1 MKHRIGFVHLT
12 PKGRGFRDVAHDR
25 FQVGILW
32 EMAPLRFEDEDF
44 HAPSGV
50 EEHADEVTADEARAP
65 GYERP
70 QRHDRS
76 SGLPDNNMSAIVTVD
91 PRTLRCVRGFRPMMQ
106 FARVVDVYEK
116 IEATTKRLE
125 MTELLVGLLRE
136 TPKEDLDKVVY
147 LTQGRIHPDYAGIEL
162 GLAEKMV
169 MRVLAHATGLDDAR
183 VARLWK
189 EKGDLGLV
197 AQEAIAARRQKPLES
212 TPLTVSKVHQ
222 HLDAIARESG
232 EGSQERKV
240 RLLSELLGN
249 ATPREAKYIVR
260 MVIGQ
265 MRLGVADMTIVDA
278 LAATFAT
285 KSDRARV
292 ERAYNVSSDLGEV
305 ARVLASKGIDGLN
318 EIHLK
323 LFRPIRAMLAERLET
338 LEAIFERMGKAALE
352 YKYDGLRV
360 QAHVS
365 PNKIELFSRHLE
377 NITVQFPEIV
387 EGLRNAVRDR
397 AVIVE
402 GEAVPVDPNTGEFL
416 PFQEVSRRRGRKTEV
431 ERMSKEFPVTLF
443 AFDCLLRGE
452 DDLTPRPYTERR
464 KALEAVVKPIDGIR
478 HSTVRVTDDVKQ
490 AEAFFDEA
498 LQAGCEGLMAKALDS
513 TYDAGAR
520 GYQWIKFKREYSAAL
535 SDTIDLVI
543 VGAFAGRGKR
553 AGSYGALLMAA
564 YDDQEDLFRTTCKLG
579 TGFDDETLF
588 TLPEKL
594 KAAKRDRKPARVD
607 SKLEPDV
614 WFEPTTVLE
623 VRGAELTVSPVHTAA
638 GGAIRPGAGLAV
650 RFPRFTGRWRDDK
663 GPEDATT
670 TKELLEMYRQ
680 QLKQTKKGTA
690 ALA

>member
-1 MKHRIGFVHLT
+1 MKHCIGFVHLT

-44 HAPSGV
+44 HAPSCV
-50 EEHADEVTADEARAP
+50 EEHPNEVTADEARAP

-147 LTQGRIHPDYAGIEL
+147 LTQGRIHPDYEGIEL

-169 MRVLAHATGLDDAR
+169 MRVLAHATGMDDAR
-183 VARLWK
+183 IGRLWK

-197 AQEAIAARRQKPLES
+197 AQESIAARRQKPLES
-212 TPLTVSKVHQ
+212 TPLTTAKVYQ
-222 HLDAIARESG
+222 LLDAIARESG

-240 RLLSELLGN
+240 RLLSDLLGN

-260 MVIGQ
+260 MVVGQ
-265 MRLGVADMTIVDA
+265 MRLGIADMTIVDA
-278 LAATFAT
+278 LAAAFAT
-285 KSDRARV
+285 KADRPRV
-292 ERAYNVSSDLGEV
+292 ERAYNVCSDLGEV
-305 ARVLASKGIDGLN
+305 ARVLASEGIDGLGD
-318 EIHLK
+318 IHLK
-323 LFRPIRAMLAERLET
+323 LFRPIRAKLPERLET
-338 LEAIFERMGKAALE
+338 LEAIFERMGEAALE

-377 NITVQFPEIV
+377 NITGQFPEIV
-387 EGLRNAVRDR
+387 DGLRSAIQDR
-397 AVIVE
+397 AAIVE

-464 KALEAVVKPIDGIR
+464 KALEAVVKPIEGIR

-520 GYQWIKFKREYSAAL
+520 GYQWIKFKKEYSAAL

-543 VGAFAGRGKR
+543 VCAFAGGGKR

-564 YDDQEDLFRTTCKLG
+564 YDEASDVFRTTCKLG
-579 TGFDDETLF
+579 TGFDDETLRQF
-588 TLPEKL
+588 PEKL
-594 KAAKRDRKPARVD
+594 KAARRERRPARGD
-607 SKLEPDV
+607 SK
-614 WFEPTTVLE
+614 
-623 VRGAELTVSPVHTAA
+623 
-638 GGAIRPGAGLAV
+638 I
-650 RFPRFTGRWRDDK
+650 
-663 GPEDATT
+663 
-670 TKELLEMYRQ
+670 
-680 QLKQTKKGTA
+680 
-690 ALA
+690 

>member
-1 MKHRIGFVHLT
+1 
-12 PKGRGFRDVAHDR
+12 
-25 FQVGILW
+25 
-32 EMAPLRFEDEDF
+32 
-44 HAPSGV
+44 
-50 EEHADEVTADEARAP
+50 
-65 GYERP
+65 
-70 QRHDRS
+70 
-76 SGLPDNNMSAIVTVD
+76 
-91 PRTLRCVRGFRPMMQ
+91 MQ

-125 MTELLVGLLRE
+125 MTELLVGLLRD
-136 TPKEDLDKVVY
+136 TPKDDLDKEVY

-197 AQEAIAARRQKPLES
+197 AQEAISARRQKPLES
-212 TPLTVSKVHQ
+212 TPLTVSKVYQ

-285 KSDRARV
+285 KADRARV
-292 ERAYNVSSDLGEV
+292 ERAYNMSSDLGEV

-338 LEAIFERMGKAALE
+338 LEEIFERMGKAALE

-365 PNKIELFSRHLE
+365 PKRIELFSRHLE
-377 NITVQFPEIV
+377 HITGQFPEIV
-387 EGLRNAVRDR
+387 KGLWNAVRDR
-397 AVIVE
+397 TVIVE

-443 AFDCLLRGE
+443 AFDCLLLDDE
-452 DDLTPRPYTERR
+452 DLTPRPYTERR
-464 KALEAVVKPIDGIR
+464 KALEAVVKPIEGIR

-490 AEAFFDEA
+490 AEAFFDDA

-520 GYQWIKFKREYSAAL
+520 GYKWIKFKREYSAAL

-553 AGSYGALLMAA
+553 AGTYGALLMAA

-588 TLPEKL
+588 ALPEKL

-638 GGAIRPGAGLAV
+638 WGAIRPGAGLAI

-670 TKELLEMYRQ
+670 TKELLGMYRQ

>member
-1 MKHRIGFVHLT
+1 
-12 PKGRGFRDVAHDR
+12 
-25 FQVGILW
+25 
-32 EMAPLRFEDEDF
+32 
-44 HAPSGV
+44 
-50 EEHADEVTADEARAP
+50 
-65 GYERP
+65 
-70 QRHDRS
+70 
-76 SGLPDNNMSAIVTVD
+76 
-91 PRTLRCVRGFRPMMQ
+91 MMQ

-125 MTELLVGLLRE
+125 MTELLVSLLRE

-212 TPLTVSKVHQ
+212 TPLTASKVYQ

-285 KSDRARV
+285 KADRARV

-338 LEAIFERMGKAALE
+338 LEEIFERMGKAALE

-365 PNKIELFSRHLE
+365 PKKIELFSRHLE

-452 DDLTPRPYTERR
+452 EDLTPRPYPERR
-464 KALEAVVKPIDGIR
+464 KALEAVVKPIEGIR

-490 AEAFFDEA
+490 AEAFFNEA

-588 TLPEKL
+588 ALPEKL

-638 GGAIRPGAGLAV
+638 WGAIRPGAGLAV

>member
-1 MKHRIGFVHLT
+1 
-12 PKGRGFRDVAHDR
+12 
-25 FQVGILW
+25 
-32 EMAPLRFEDEDF
+32 
-44 HAPSGV
+44 
-50 EEHADEVTADEARAP
+50 
-65 GYERP
+65 
-70 QRHDRS
+70 
-76 SGLPDNNMSAIVTVD
+76 
-91 PRTLRCVRGFRPMMQ
+91 MMQ
-106 FARVVDVYEK
+106 FALVVDAYEK

-125 MTELLVGLLRE
+125 MTELLLGLLRE

-212 TPLTVSKVHQ
+212 TPLTVSKVYQ
-222 HLDAIARESG
+222 HLDAIARESR

-240 RLLSELLGN
+240 SLLSETLGD

-285 KSDRARV
+285 KADRARV

-305 ARVLASKGIDGLN
+305 AKVLASKGIDGLN

-365 PNKIELFSRHLE
+365 SKKIELFSRHLE
-377 NITVQFPEIV
+377 NITGQFPEIV
-387 EGLRNAVRDR
+387 EGLRTGIHERGA
-397 AVIVE
+397 IVE

-416 PFQEVSRRRGRKTEV
+416 PFQEVSRRRGRKLEV
-431 ERMSKEFPVTLF
+431 ERMAKEFPVTLF

-452 DDLTPRPYTERR
+452 EDLTPRPYTERR
-464 KALEAVVKPIDGIR
+464 RALETVINVSEGIR
-478 HSTVRVTDDVKQ
+478 HSTVRVTDDVKE
-490 AEAFFDEA
+490 AERFFDEA

-513 TYDAGAR
+513 PYEAGAR
-520 GYQWIKFKREYSAAL
+520 GYQWIKFKKEYSAAL

-564 YDDQEDLFRTTCKLG
+564 YDEASDICRTTCKLG
-579 TGFDDETLF
+579 TGFDDETLRQF
-588 TLPEKL
+588 PEKL
-594 KAAKRDRKPARVD
+594 KAARRERRPARVD
-607 SKLEPDV
+607 SKIEPDI
-614 WFEPTTVLE
+614 WFNPEVVLE

-638 GGAIRPGAGLAV
+638 WDAIRPGRGLAV
-650 RFPRFTGRWRDDK
+650 RFPRFTGRWREDK

-670 TKELLEMYRQ
+670 VKELLEMYRG
-680 QLKQTKKGTA
+680 QLKRTKGSH
-690 ALA
+690 

>member
-1 MKHRIGFVHLT
+1 
-12 PKGRGFRDVAHDR
+12 
-25 FQVGILW
+25 
-32 EMAPLRFEDEDF
+32 
-44 HAPSGV
+44 
-50 EEHADEVTADEARAP
+50 
-65 GYERP
+65 
-70 QRHDRS
+70 
-76 SGLPDNNMSAIVTVD
+76 
-91 PRTLRCVRGFRPMMQ
+91 MQ
-106 FARVVDVYEK
+106 FARVVDAYEK

-125 MTELLVGLLRE
+125 MTELLVGLLRD
-136 TPKEDLDKVVY
+136 TPLEDLDKVVY
-147 LTQGRIHPDYAGIEL
+147 LTQGRIHPDCMGIEL

-169 MRVLAHATGLDDAR
+169 LRVVTHATGLDESKVNR
-183 VARLWK
+183 MWK
-189 EKGDLGLV
+189 DKGDLGLV
-197 AQEAIAARRQKPLES
+197 AEDAISARRQKPLES
-212 TPLTVSKVHQ
+212 IPLTVAKVYEN
-222 HLDAIARESG
+222 LDAIARESG

-240 RLLSELLGN
+240 RLLSDLLGT

-260 MVIGQ
+260 MVVGQ
-265 MRLGVADMTIVDA
+265 MRLGIADMTIVDA
-278 LAATFAT
+278 LAAAFAT
-285 KSDRARV
+285 KADRPRV
-292 ERAYNVSSDLGEV
+292 ERAYNVCSDLGEV
-305 ARVLASKGIDGLN
+305 ARVLASRGIDGL
-318 EIHLK
+318 EDIHLK

-338 LEAIFERMGKAALE
+338 LEEIFERMEEAALE

-365 PNKIELFSRHLE
+365 PKRIELFSRHLE

-387 EGLRNAVRDR
+387 DGLRSAIQDR
-397 AVIVE
+397 AAIVE

-443 AFDCLLRGE
+443 AFDCLLHGE

-464 KALEAVVKPIDGIR
+464 KALEAVVKPIEGIR

-564 YDDQEDLFRTTCKLG
+564 YDKDADLFRTVCKLG
-579 TGFDDETLF
+579 TGFDDVTLAA
-588 TLPEKL
+588 LPERL
-594 KAAKRDRKPARVD
+594 APHIVPHRSARVD

-623 VRGAELTVSPVHTAA
+623 VRGVEISVSPVHTASW
-638 GGAIRPGAGLAV
+638 GSIRSGAGLAI
-650 RFPRFTGRWRDDK
+650 RFPRFTGRSREDK

-670 TKELLEMYRQ
+670 TKELLEMYRL
-680 QLKQTKKGTA
+680 QLKQTKKESA

>member
-1 MKHRIGFVHLT
+1 
-12 PKGRGFRDVAHDR
+12 
-25 FQVGILW
+25 
-32 EMAPLRFEDEDF
+32 
-44 HAPSGV
+44 
-50 EEHADEVTADEARAP
+50 
-65 GYERP
+65 
-70 QRHDRS
+70 
-76 SGLPDNNMSAIVTVD
+76 
-91 PRTLRCVRGFRPMMQ
+91 MQ

-125 MTELLVGLLRE
+125 MTELLVGLLRD
-136 TPKEDLDKVVY
+136 TPKDDLDKVVY
-147 LTQGRIHPDYAGIEL
+147 LTRGRIHPDYAGIEL

-183 VARLWK
+183 VTGLWK
-189 EKGDLGLV
+189 ERGDLGLV
-197 AQEAIAARRQKPLES
+197 AQEAISARRQKPLES
-212 TPLTVSKVHQ
+212 NPLTVSKVYQ

-285 KSDRARV
+285 KADRARV
-292 ERAYNVSSDLGEV
+292 ERAYNMSSDLGEV

-338 LEAIFERMGKAALE
+338 LKEIFERMGKAALE

-365 PNKIELFSRHLE
+365 PKKIELFSRHLE
-377 NITVQFPEIV
+377 NITGQFPEIV
-387 EGLRNAVRDR
+387 EGLRNAVRGR

-416 PFQEVSRRRGRKTEV
+416 PFQEVSRRRGRKTNV

-443 AFDCLLRGE
+443 AFDCLLRE
-452 DDLTPRPYTERR
+452 EEDLTPRPYTERR
-464 KALEAVVKPIDGIR
+464 KALEAVVKPIEGIR

-520 GYQWIKFKREYSAAL
+520 GYKWIKFKREYSAAL

-588 TLPEKL
+588 ALPEKL

-638 GGAIRPGAGLAV
+638 WGRIRPGAGLAI

-663 GPEDATT
+663 GSEDATT

-680 QLKQTKKGTA
+680 QLKQTKKGTS

>member
-1 MKHRIGFVHLT
+1 
-12 PKGRGFRDVAHDR
+12 
-25 FQVGILW
+25 
-32 EMAPLRFEDEDF
+32 
-44 HAPSGV
+44 
-50 EEHADEVTADEARAP
+50 
-65 GYERP
+65 
-70 QRHDRS
+70 
-76 SGLPDNNMSAIVTVD
+76 
-91 PRTLRCVRGFRPMMQ
+91 
-106 FARVVDVYEK
+106 
-116 IEATTKRLE
+116 
-125 MTELLVGLLRE
+125 
-136 TPKEDLDKVVY
+136 
-147 LTQGRIHPDYAGIEL
+147 
-162 GLAEKMV
+162 MV
-169 MRVLAHATGLDDAR
+169 MRVLTHATGLDDAR
-183 VARLWK
+183 IGRLWK

-197 AQEAIAARRQKPLES
+197 AQEAIAARRQRPLES
-212 TPLTVSKVHQ
+212 TPLTTAKVYE
-222 HLDAIARESG
+222 HLDSIARESG
-232 EGSQERKV
+232 EGSQERKI
-240 RLLSELLGN
+240 RLLSDLLGS
-249 ATPREAKYIVR
+249 ATPREAKYVVR
-260 MVIGQ
+260 MVVGQ

-285 KSDRARV
+285 KADRPRV

-305 ARVLASKGIDGLN
+305 ARVLASKGVDGL
-318 EIHLK
+318 EAIRLK

-338 LEAIFERMGKAALE
+338 LEEIFERMGKAALE

-365 PNKIELFSRHLE
+365 ATKIELFSRHLE
-377 NITVQFPEIV
+377 NITGQFPEIV
-387 EGLRNAVRDR
+387 DGLRTAVQADG
-397 AVIVE
+397 AIVE

-431 ERMSKEFPVTLF
+431 ERMAKEFPVTLF
-443 AFDCLLRGE
+443 AFDCLLRGDE
-452 DDLTPRPYTERR
+452 DLTSRPYTERR
-464 KALEAVVKPIDGIR
+464 KALQAVLKPNEAIR
-478 HSTVRVTDDVKQ
+478 LATMRVTDAVKQ

-498 LQAGCEGLMAKALDS
+498 LPAGCQGLMVKALHS

-520 GYQWIKFKREYSAAL
+520 GYQWIKFKREYSTAL

-553 AGSYGALLMAA
+553 AGSFGALLMAA

-588 TLPEKL
+588 ALPEKL
-594 KAAKRDRKPARVD
+594 RTAKRDRKPARVD

-638 GGAIRPGAGLAV
+638 WGAIRSGAGLAV

-663 GPEDATT
+663 GPEEATT

>member
-1 MKHRIGFVHLT
+1 
-12 PKGRGFRDVAHDR
+12 
-25 FQVGILW
+25 
-32 EMAPLRFEDEDF
+32 
-44 HAPSGV
+44 
-50 EEHADEVTADEARAP
+50 
-65 GYERP
+65 
-70 QRHDRS
+70 
-76 SGLPDNNMSAIVTVD
+76 
-91 PRTLRCVRGFRPMMQ
+91 MQ
-106 FARVVDVYEK
+106 FARVVDAYEK
-116 IEATTKRLE
+116 IEATTKRLQ

-147 LTQGRIHPDYAGIEL
+147 LTQGRIHPDYEGIEL

-169 MRVLAHATGLDDAR
+169 MRVLAHATGMDDTR
-183 VARLWK
+183 IGRLWK

-197 AQEAIAARRQKPLES
+197 AEEAIAARRQRPLES
-212 TPLTVSKVHQ
+212 TPLTTAKVYE
-222 HLDAIARESG
+222 HLDSIAREGG
-232 EGSQERKV
+232 EGSQDRKI
-240 RLLSELLGN
+240 RLLSDLLSN
-249 ATPREAKYIVR
+249 ASPREAKYIVR
-260 MVIGQ
+260 MVVGK

-285 KSDRARV
+285 KTDRDRV

-305 ARVLASKGIDGLN
+305 ARVLASKGLSGL
-318 EIHLK
+318 ESVRLQ

-338 LEAIFERMGKAALE
+338 LEEILQRLGKCALE

-360 QAHVS
+360 QAHIT
-365 PNKIELFSRHLE
+365 PKRIELFSRHLE
-377 NITVQFPEIV
+377 NITGQFPEIV
-387 EGLRNAVRDR
+387 EGLRVAIREGG
-397 AVIVE
+397 AIVE

-416 PFQEVSRRRGRKTEV
+416 PFQEVSRRRGRKLEV
-431 ERMSKEFPVTLF
+431 ERMAKEFPVTLF

-452 DDLTPRPYTERR
+452 EDLTPRPYTERR

-594 KAAKRDRKPARVD
+594 KPAKRDRKPARVD

-638 GGAIRPGAGLAV
+638 WGAIRPGAGLAV

-670 TKELLEMYRQ
+670 TKELLEIYRL
-680 QLKQTKKGTA
+680 QLKQTRKESA